1 LSNSFKLVLNDT
13 KIDRICSISY
23 YLIKLFHAMS
33 KTSCLLTPTL
43 AKNKITNT
51 ATKVDKKTWHNLQ
64 GSSASIAL
72 YHGALSSD
80 APILLV
86 THDTPSALKLEQE
99 LRSLNQAKDD
109 LAICLFPDWETLPYD
124 TFSPHQDIISQRLAT
139 LYQLSRMDKG
149 IVIVP
154 VTTLVQRLAPKQY
167 LEANSF
173 LVKKG
178 DKKELHQL
186 RQELEAS
193 GYRCVDQVM
202 EHGEFSA
209 RGAILDLFP
218 MGSKTPFRLDF
229 FDDEIDEIR
238 LFDPENQRS
247 NEKID
252 KINLLPAH
260 EFPTDEAAIS
270 LFRSQYRELFKSSI
284 DKESIYHQVSNGILP
299 PGIEYYLPLFFE
311 RVNLDGANNK
321 EESTS
326 TLCDYLSANTLIAI
340 SGDLDKSLAQYWQDI
355 DYRYENRRYD
365 PTRPLLPP
373 EQLFLTKESLYTAL
387 KPFARITIEPCE
399 HLAQTDESEKKQKSS
414 AIYFDVNALPDL
426 TIDHKLKQPFELISN
441 FIADKET
448 PNKVLFIAESQGRRE
463 SVLELLARDKIKPI
477 IFDSIEDFIES
488 DEKLGISVNA
498 LNQGFAFQA
507 KGSAKKNAIAL
518 VTEAELLG
526 SHVRQSRRRN
536 KSQDVATD
544 AIFKNL
550 AELNIGQAVVHIEH
564 GIGRYLGLQTLETG
578 GITTEFLMLS
588 YANDAKLYVPVAS
601 LHLISRYS
609 GADSEHAPLH
619 KLGTDTWSK
628 AKQKAAEKVRDV
640 AAELLDIYANRASN
654 HGYTFK
660 RDKADY
666 LAFSDSFGFEETFD
680 QQQAINAVVS
690 DMLSPKAMDRLVCG
704 DVGFGKTEV
713 AMRAAFVAV
722 NDGKQVAVLVPTTLL
737 AQQHYENFRDR
748 FANWPVSIEVL
759 SRFKTAKQ
767 QNEVIKQV
775 ESGQID
781 ILIGT
786 HKLLQNSIK
795 YKDLGL
801 LVVDE
806 EHRFGVKQ
814 KEKIKQLRSN
824 VDILTL
830 TATPIPRTLNMAMGG
845 MRDLSIIATPPA
857 KRLAVKTFVR
867 QHDDALIREAILR
880 ETLRGGQVYFLHNHV
895 DTIDK
900 TAADIQ
906 ALVPEA
912 RIVTAHGQM
921 RERELE
927 RIMSDFYHQRFN
939 VIVCTTIIETGI
951 DVPSANT
958 IIMDRAD
965 HLGLAQLHQLRG
977 RVGRSHHQAYAYL
990 LTPHEKRM
998 TKDAKKRLEAIAS
1011 LEDLGAGFTL
1021 ATHDLEIRGAGELLG
1036 EDQSGSMSQ
1045 VGFSLYMEML
1055 DHAVA
1060 ALKEGKQLSLN
1071 QVTAKQTEIEL
1082 RLAALIPEDYI
1093 FDVSLRLS
1101 LYKRIASCKDKRQLD
1116 DVQVELIDRFGLL
1129 PQATKNLIHIAKLRL
1144 KAQPIGIARIEVN
1157 DKGGSIEFTDDT
1169 KVDHLL
1175 IIALVQKQ
1183 PTMYKM
1189 VPPNKLKF
1197 TKASEGDQA
1206 RFNLITNLLNDLT
1219 ATKTK

>member
-1 LSNSFKLVLNDT
+1 
-13 KIDRICSISY
+13 
-23 YLIKLFHAMS
+23 MS
-33 KTSCLLTPTL
+33 KTSSLLTPTL
-43 AKNKITNT
+43 AKNKTTNT
-51 ATKVDKKTWHNLQ
+51 STNTTTKVDKKTWHNLQ

-72 YHGALSSD
+72 YNGALISD
-80 APILLV
+80 VPILLV

-99 LRSLNQAKDD
+99 IRSLSQDENE
-109 LAICLFPDWETLPYD
+109 LTICLFPDWETLPYD

-139 LYQLSRMDKG
+139 LYQLSRLKKG

-167 LEANSF
+167 IEANS
-173 LVKKG
+173 LIINKG
-178 DKKELHQL
+178 DKKDLHQL
-186 RQELEAS
+186 RQALEAS

-209 RGAILDLFP
+209 RGAILDIYP
-218 MGSKTPFRLDF
+218 MGSNTPFRLDF

-247 NEKID
+247 SEKID
-252 KINLLPAH
+252 NINLLPAH
-260 EFPTDEAAIS
+260 EFPTDKEAIS
-270 LFRSQYRELFKSSI
+270 LFRSQYRELFKRSI

-311 RVNLDGANNK
+311 NLNTKD
-321 EESTS
+321 ESTNS
-326 TLCDYLSANTLIAI
+326 NTNTNTNTLCDYLAPDTLIVI
-340 SGDLDKSLAQYWQDI
+340 SGDLDKSLEQYWQDI
-355 DYRYENRRYD
+355 EYRYENRRYN
-365 PTRPLLPP
+365 PVRPLLPP
-373 EQLFLTKESLYTAL
+373 EQLFLTKELLYTAL
-387 KPFARITIEPCE
+387 KPFARITIEACE
-399 HLAQTDESEKKQKSS
+399 NTIEVTDSETKQKSS
-414 AIYFDVNALPDL
+414 AIYFDVNALSDL
-426 TIDHKLKQPFELISN
+426 TIDHKLKHPFELINN
-441 FIADKET
+441 FIRDKET
-448 PNKVLFIAESQGRRE
+448 PNKILFIAESQGRRE
-463 SVLELLARDKIKPI
+463 SVLELLARDNIKPSV
-477 IFDSIEDFIES
+477 FSSIEDFIES
-488 DEKLGISVNA
+488 TEPLGISVNA
-498 LNQGFAFQA
+498 LNQGFSFQA
-507 KGSAKKNAIAL
+507 KGSAKKNAISTNTLAI

-526 SHVRQSRRRN
+526 DHVRQSRRRN
-536 KSQDVATD
+536 KSQDIDTD

-550 AELNIGQAVVHIEH
+550 AELNIGQPVVHIEH

-588 YANDAKLYVPVAS
+588 YANEAKLYVPVAS

-609 GADSEHAPLH
+609 GADSDHAPLH

-654 HGYTFK
+654 TGYAFK

-690 DMLSPKAMDRLVCG
+690 DMLSSKAMDRLVCG

-722 NDGKQVAVLVPTTLL
+722 NDGKQVAILVPTTLL
-737 AQQHYENFRDR
+737 AQQHYDNFRDR
-748 FANWPVSIEVL
+748 FANWPISIEVL

-767 QNEVIKQV
+767 QSEVVKQV

-786 HKLLQNSIK
+786 HNLLQNSIK

-867 QHDDALIREAILR
+867 QHDEALIREAILR
-880 ETLRGGQVYFLHNHV
+880 ETLRGGQVYYLHNHV
-895 DTIDK
+895 DTIEK
-900 TAADIQ
+900 TASNLQ

-912 RIVTAHGQM
+912 RVVTAHGQM

-927 RIMSDFYHQRFN
+927 GIMSDFYHQRFN

-998 TKDAKKRLEAIAS
+998 TQDAKKRLEAIAS

-1055 DHAVA
+1055 DHAVE
-1060 ALKEGKQLSLN
+1060 ALKDGKQLSLN

-1082 RLAALIPEDYI
+1082 RLPALIPENYI
-1093 FDVSLRLS
+1093 FDVSIRLS
-1101 LYKRIASCKDKRQLD
+1101 LYKRIASCKNKNQLD
-1116 DVQVELIDRFGLL
+1116 DIQVELIDRFGLL
-1129 PQATKNLIHIAKLRL
+1129 PQAAKNLIQIAKIRL
-1144 KAQPIGIARIEVN
+1144 KAQTIGISRIEVSE
-1157 DKGGSIEFTDDT
+1157 KGGSIEFNDDT
-1169 KVDHLL
+1169 CVDHIL
-1175 IIALVQKQ
+1175 IIGLVQKQ

-1197 TKASEGDQA
+1197 SRINEGEQE

-1219 ATKTK
+1219 ATNSKIK